1 MFYQSLSV
9 ICMHG
14 VQLPSLF
21 PGENKTSVGRPFYSA
36 KRERSTESKC
46 QLGLLE

>member
-1 MFYQSLSV
+1 M

-14 VQLPSLF
+14 VPLPSLF
-21 PGENKTSVGRPFYSA
+21 PGGNKTSVGQLSYSA
-36 KRERSTESKC
+36 KRERSSESKC

>member
-1 MFYQSLSV
+1 M

-21 PGENKTSVGRPFYSA
+21 PGENKTSVGQPFCSA
-36 KRERSTESKC
+36 KRERSTKSQC

>member
-1 MFYQSLSV
+1 M

-21 PGENKTSVGRPFYSA
+21 PGENKTSVGQLFYSA
-36 KRERSTESKC
+36 KRERSTKSQC